1 MSRSPG
7 HKRWPEHRVE
17 EERVGRRMQVAV
29 GDEIIADS
37 TEVLKVEEDD
47 HPDRYYFPRAD
58 VKMDVL
64 DRTSTTSECPFK
76 GTASYFTINAAGKGL
91 DDAAWSYEEPYDEHA
106 QLKDR
111 LAFYT
116 EKVPDIVIREGR

>member
-1 MSRSPG
+1 MSLSPG
-7 HKRWPEHRVE
+7 HRKWPEHKVE
-17 EERVGRRMQVAV
+17 EERIDRRVRVAV

-37 TEVLKVEEDD
+37 TEVVKVEEDD

-58 VKMDVL
+58 VKAEVL
-64 DRTSTTSECPFK
+64 ERTSTTSECPFK
-76 GTASYFTINAAGKGL
+76 GTASYFAINAAGKRL
-91 DDAAWSYEEPYDEHA
+91 DDAAWSYEAPYDEHA

-116 EKVPDIVIREGR
+116 DKVPEVEIREER